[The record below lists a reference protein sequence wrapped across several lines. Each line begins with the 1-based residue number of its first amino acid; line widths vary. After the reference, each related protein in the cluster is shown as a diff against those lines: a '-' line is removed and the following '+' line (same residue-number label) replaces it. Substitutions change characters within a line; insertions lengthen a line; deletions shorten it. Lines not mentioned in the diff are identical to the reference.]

1 MRLLCA
7 SVLVR
12 VVCMV
17 DQLFFRDPNSDP
29 AGTRCQA
36 AARGESAG
44 QDRQLPGGQESWTR
58 CGTLSFTPAFTFSNH
73 DMSLLLVSSFAYVHQ
88 LP

>member
-7 SVLVR
+7 SLSVR

-17 DQLFFRDPNSDP
+17 DRLFFRDPNSDP

-36 AARGESAG
+36 AARCEPEG
-44 QDRQLPGGQESWTR
+44 QDAQLPGGQRLWTR
-58 CGTLSFTPAFTFSNH
+58 CGT
-73 DMSLLLVSSFAYVHQ
+73 
-88 LP
+88 